1 MIFGVSTV
9 SKLYRNII
17 IFALLTAF
25 IVLAAASVFN
35 DVPVRDVAHRYA
47 PMADAFASGDFA
59 HAFDLRVPPLHTIC
73 AGLVSF
79 VSGVDGFTGCKIAAI
94 LWHFAGMILLYQLV
108 KTVYPQDKKIAV
120 LSLALYAVFPYTN
133 QMAYYGLREPLKTF
147 ILLLSALSLI
157 KIKLDTK
164 NIFNYIL
171 LGIACGF
178 AATTRSDMIITAI
191 FFIFCGAFFECQS
204 SRFPIKSVLAYIT
217 ATALLLP
224 NICINYHLFKS
235 AMPDFRF
242 AAFYQKCMGNAP
254 GMTEYFVIAFL
265 LCAATITGAW
275 IFEKITRKVD
285 VKYFAY
291 AAVILMAVTTV
302 FAAAA
307 EKFNTVSVS
316 KFIEAVLEGFHS
328 LFGIIILVY
337 LIIRSRF
344 QKLSS
349 AESIVITTVLANAF
363 INIVSIQLYHRQLY
377 VSSRYL
383 HPALPLLFGFFV
395 CAVRYIHTLLC
406 SRYTVKIAN
415 TVVAVLVIYT
425 AADMLIHTVQPVVRN
440 YTRKK
445 NIIQRKKVLKLA
457 EMIKTDSGGRHSAI
471 YFTSDNKI
479 TAAAYLAGGRMV
491 STPQNADY
499 IVTCDNNADAK
510 LLLLGAVEGC
520 KNRFY
525 LWRVKK

>member
-1 MIFGVSTV
+1 
-9 SKLYRNII
+9 
-17 IFALLTAF
+17 
-25 IVLAAASVFN
+25 
-35 DVPVRDVAHRYA
+35 
-47 PMADAFASGDFA
+47 
-59 HAFDLRVPPLHTIC
+59 
-73 AGLVSF
+73 
-79 VSGVDGFTGCKIAAI
+79 
-94 LWHFAGMILLYQLV
+94 
-108 KTVYPQDKKIAV
+108 
-120 LSLALYAVFPYTN
+120 
-133 QMAYYGLREPLKTF
+133 
-147 ILLLSALSLI
+147 
-157 KIKLDTK
+157 
-164 NIFNYIL
+164 
-171 LGIACGF
+171 
-178 AATTRSDMIITAI
+178 
-191 FFIFCGAFFECQS
+191 
-204 SRFPIKSVLAYIT
+204 
-217 ATALLLP
+217 
-224 NICINYHLFKS
+224 
-235 AMPDFRF
+235 
-242 AAFYQKCMGNAP
+242 
-254 GMTEYFVIAFL
+254 MTEYFVISL
-265 LCAATITGAW
+265 LLLAAIMAGVW
-275 IFEKITRKVD
+275 ILEKITRKAD

-291 AAVILMAVTTV
+291 AAVILMAVTT
-302 FAAAA
+302 FLAAAA
-307 EKFNTVSVS
+307 EKFDTVLIS
-316 KFIEAVLEGFHS
+316 KFIEAVFEGFHS
-328 LFGIIILVY
+328 LFGITILVY

-349 AESIVITTVLANAF
+349 AESIIITTVLANAF

-395 CAVRYIHTLLC
+395 CAVRYIYTLLC

-457 EMIKTDSGGRHSAI
+457 EMIKTDSGGRQSAI

-499 IVTCDNNADAK
+499 IVTNNNTADTK
-510 LLLLGAVEGC
+510 LLLLGAVDGY